1 MLDSPTS
8 QGLLQ
13 QLQISLSLLM
23 EDAASLPRALA
34 NRLSLYGTA
43 LHTLHKILGSGHC
56 SSCPEGRKP
65 CSFCRA
71 VMFRDF
77 VHVTIQGLGLSSDT
91 MPDSLSWAEFRG
103 QDFLLFA
110 ETASGPALLG
120 VELDFHTDML
130 TRPSPRRKH
139 LPQLATY
146 AATCL
151 NAHITSMVVKQK
163 SSRSHC
169 YGLNNYMKS
178 LVQTL
183 PMDKFAPLMNA
194 NVFRDA
200 VIEGCNVR
208 VEDAVTSCLEGDG
221 ELLALQ
227 RLPEFKVDGHS
238 AIYDYV
244 RSLLSPGTAPAI
256 LFPWPNA
263 FLVMGDSQ
271 TPQLDQ
277 TQLFMHALAA
287 VTAAPLASID
297 FSTIDLSSKPHVLSA
312 APTLSEFLSLLAK
325 EAGSSGTRP
334 LVDYLFRDEGSSQ
347 TSVISS
353 GIDDAV
359 AAKGHT
365 PSAGSTFYVRLWSH
379 PAKGLSI
386 LEGIL
391 ANSET
396 SQEGSSGQSDTSE
409 RSEDSDSEAVQQVQE
424 YSRRLQRQQPD
435 KHLLITRTLSWPENK
450 DPENFNEA
458 RQFVDVASVPERHVA
473 EDVVP
478 FLKRLSYSTP
488 DAYGQVCQRLGW
500 TTPRLPNTPEE
511 AEAFV
516 AALRDVRAL
525 QGPVRRW
532 LADLGESVSTSTTWS
547 QVKAIIDKAHGE

>member
-1 MLDSPTS
+1 M
-8 QGLLQ
+8 
-13 QLQISLSLLM
+13 I
-23 EDAASLPRALA
+23 
-34 NRLSLYGTA
+34 
-43 LHTLHKILGSGHC
+43 
-56 SSCPEGRKP
+56 
-65 CSFCRA
+65 
-71 VMFRDF
+71 
-77 VHVTIQGLGLSSDT
+77 
-91 MPDSLSWAEFRG
+91 
-103 QDFLLFA
+103 
-110 ETASGPALLG
+110 
-120 VELDFHTDML
+120 
-130 TRPSPRRKH
+130 PS
-139 LPQLATY
+139 
-146 AATCL
+146 
-151 NAHITSMVVKQK
+151 
-163 SSRSHC
+163 
-169 YGLNNYMKS
+169 
-178 LVQTL
+178 
-183 PMDKFAPLMNA
+183 
-194 NVFRDA
+194 
-200 VIEGCNVR
+200 VR

-312 APTLSEFLSLLAK
+312 APTLSEFLSLCKSALQRRATKLNRAPKLRCLTVSCSDNWRNFMHSHYFPRTKAEFVRWLLHTLSLFANASHFPLLLCISVHRILTSVAK

-409 RSEDSDSEAVQQVQE
+409 RSEGNQ
-424 YSRRLQRQQPD
+424 
-435 KHLLITRTLSWPENK
+435 I
-450 DPENFNEA
+450 
-458 RQFVDVASVPERHVA
+458 
-473 EDVVP
+473 
-478 FLKRLSYSTP
+478 
-488 DAYGQVCQRLGW
+488 
-500 TTPRLPNTPEE
+500 
-511 AEAFV
+511 
-516 AALRDVRAL
+516 
-525 QGPVRRW
+525 
-532 LADLGESVSTSTTWS
+532 
-547 QVKAIIDKAHGE
+547 